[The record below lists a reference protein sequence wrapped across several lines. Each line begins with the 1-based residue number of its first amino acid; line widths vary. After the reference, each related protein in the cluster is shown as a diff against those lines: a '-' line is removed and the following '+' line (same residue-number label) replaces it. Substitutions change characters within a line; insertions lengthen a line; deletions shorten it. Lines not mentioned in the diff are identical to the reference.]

1 MFNLAGVYLYG
12 SAVRSMLR
20 EDSDIDIA
28 ILPAPDVSRDEILIL
43 ISQVED
49 LVFGALFNLGIK
61 KMLAL

>member
-1 MFNLAGVYLYG
+1 
-12 SAVRSMLR
+12 MLR